1 MWRERNAA
9 RALACIAASWALTA
23 ITPSTTQ
30 AQPTEHDP
38 SVLAKLRDGRLQEIS
53 PSSRGRVDLVAVIQG
68 LRDAECRL
76 DVQSRRS
83 VTDLLQLAMSGIR
96 SEDAP
101 SLVLL
106 RQHPT
111 YARTGV
117 MIMQHGCDGPVVR
130 QVAANLVRWLENPP
144 VEAKASLLRE
154 ELVHW
159 TQAGFALHQLDPS
172 QRAALERTLG
182 PTQVMRCHYR
192 NVDVANNTFTH
203 SVMRVAWHRGAPEG
217 VAVWA
222 TTYGHPLGNMG
233 PLALEA
239 CPDSEQAFDAA
250 RDAAARRS
258 ARAGAGPAG
267 AAPAGGG
274 SAGAGTAGAGSMGAG
289 QTAAR
294 PGRDETRQALRCR
307 MAQGQLASVEDH
319 GRRRPEDRTADWA
332 SRVEELREA
341 ARQKCAGQ

>member
-111 YARTGV
+111 YARTGF
-117 MIMQHGCDGPVVR
+117 IC
-130 QVAANLVRWLENPP
+130 
-144 VEAKASLLRE
+144 
-154 ELVHW
+154 
-159 TQAGFALHQLDPS
+159 
-172 QRAALERTLG
+172 
-182 PTQVMRCHYR
+182 
-192 NVDVANNTFTH
+192 
-203 SVMRVAWHRGAPEG
+203 
-217 VAVWA
+217 
-222 TTYGHPLGNMG
+222 
-233 PLALEA
+233 
-239 CPDSEQAFDAA
+239 
-250 RDAAARRS
+250 
-258 ARAGAGPAG
+258 
-267 AAPAGGG
+267 
-274 SAGAGTAGAGSMGAG
+274 
-289 QTAAR
+289 
-294 PGRDETRQALRCR
+294 
-307 MAQGQLASVEDH
+307 
-319 GRRRPEDRTADWA
+319 
-332 SRVEELREA
+332 
-341 ARQKCAGQ
+341 

>member
-1 MWRERNAA
+1 MWRKRNAA
-9 RALACIAASWALTA
+9 RALAGIAASCALTVNA
-23 ITPSTTQ
+23 PSTTQ

-83 VTDLLQLAMSGIR
+83 VTDLLQLAMSGVR

-130 QVAANLVRWLENPP
+130 QVAANLVRWVENPP

-172 QRAALERTLG
+172 QRGALERTLG

-203 SVMRVAWHRGAPEG
+203 SAMRVAWHRAAPEG
-217 VAVWA
+217 VAAWA

-250 RDAAARRS
+250 RDAAARRP

-267 AAPAGGG
+267 GDPAGAG
-274 SAGAGTAGAGSMGAG
+274 SAGAGPMGAG

-294 PGRDETRQALRCR
+294 PGRDEARQALRCR